1 MHQGKAKEQ
10 RNNLRSGSAKKSRHI
25 HYSNN
30 SKTILPKVSLTSLRR
45 SCKCRFCSFRI
56 TTLHCRALHWRINFN
71 GYDYGLPAHHMAII
85 TDMLYRMGSTGI
97 AYAIC
102 QVAVCG
108 TNTGCAVCLGSPH
121 FSSFSHT
128 LTLSHTLTQ
137 RLLLSPGVG

>member
-1 MHQGKAKEQ
+1 MFSCRFSDSTLSQPLSLSH
-10 RNNLRSGSAKKSRHI
+10 SI

-56 TTLHCRALHWRINFN
+56 TTLHCRALNWRINFN
-71 GYDYGLPAHHMAII
+71 GYAHVLPAHHMAII

-108 TNTGCAVCLGSPH
+108 TNTGFAVCLGSLYFP
-121 FSSFSHT
+121 SLSHT
-128 LTLSHTLTQ
+128 LTLSHTFTQ